1 MDLTY
6 TARGNAF
13 GSFVLAAG
21 LLFVMMPVLSFCITG
36 LGFIAGLSITS
47 FHFPALVLI
56 NILFAFVV
64 VEQIQGKVLLKPFLG
79 AILLFAALSVWGML
93 HLNGVYD
100 TSYDGTWYHQE
111 AILNL
116 YRGWNPYYKTL
127 TPEDGSLY
135 GPFYVNHYPKA
146 AWIAE
151 GIVYAFT
158 GKIEMAKVVNLWM
171 AAGLLF
177 VSLYVFLLL
186 KNIPLWLAIPLSV
199 LLGLNPVSLYQFY
212 SFYVDGILGASLM
225 LMIFLLASGV
235 FTSKRVFTVLALLVF
250 VFVANI
256 KFTGLVY
263 GVVILAFYLLYLLWK
278 RQGIMYDLTGICLA
292 GFFAVLIM
300 GYPTYVTN
308 TINNKHPFFPI
319 MGPESFGDVIAA
331 IPQPANFKD
340 KNRFEKFGIALFAE
354 PGWSRSPQETRPK
367 RLFKPVSDKNYFT
380 RPDFELSGLG
390 PYQAEIF
397 LTFFAAIILLL
408 VLKIPYKNE
417 ILFLL
422 LLLFCSTFINSEVW
436 YARYAP
442 HLWLLG
448 IILILALYQHRQ
460 AKYVSFLLTAALLF
474 NVGYLAVLYVNSN
487 IHNSIET
494 HRQINALKELN
505 RPVNIVKGWQVTFE
519 TRAREAGLNYRFVNL
534 DSTYNEAEYSIFSG
548 FHGESAKFKLSELEE
563 GKKLINDKP

>member
-1 MDLTY
+1 MDLTG

-21 LLFVMMPVLSFCITG
+21 LLFVMMPVLSFCISS
-36 LGFIAGLSITS
+36 LGFIAGLSITI
-47 FHFPALVLI
+47 FHFPVLALISV
-56 NILFAFVV
+56 LFAFIVV
-64 VEQIQGKVLLKPFLG
+64 KQVQGNVSLTPFLF
-79 AILLFAALSVWGML
+79 AILLFALLSIWGML

-151 GIVYAFT
+151 GVIYVFT
-158 GKIEMAKVVNLWM
+158 NKIETAKVVNLWM
-171 AAGLLF
+171 ATGLLF
-177 VSLYVFLLL
+177 ISLYVFLLL
-186 KNIPLWLAIPLSV
+186 KKIPLWLAVSLSI

-225 LMIFLLASGV
+225 IMIFLLASRI
-235 FTSKRVFTVLALLVF
+235 FTSKKIFTVLALLVF

-263 GVVILAFYLLYLLWK
+263 GVIILAFYLLYLLWK
-278 RQGIMYDLTGICLA
+278 RQSIIYDLTSMFVA
-292 GFFAVLIM
+292 GLFAVLVM

-308 TINNKHPFFPI
+308 TITHKHPFFPI

-354 PGWSRSPQETRPK
+354 PVWSRSPLETRPK
-367 RLFKPVSDKNYFT
+367 HLFKPVSDKQYFT

-397 LTFFAAIILLL
+397 LLFSVAIILLL
-408 VLKIPYKNE
+408 VLKIPYKGE

-422 LLLFCSTFINSEVW
+422 FLLFCSTFINSEVW

-448 IILILALYQHRQ
+448 IILTLALYQHKL
-460 AKYVSFLLTAALLF
+460 AKYVSLIITAALLF
-474 NVGYLAVLYVNSN
+474 NIAYLAVLYVNSN
-487 IHNSIET
+487 IHNSIEA
-494 HRQINALKELN
+494 HRQIDALKKLN
-505 RPVNIVKGWQVTFE
+505 RPASIVKGWQVTFE
-519 TRAREAGLNYRFVNL
+519 TRAKEAGLDYQFVNL
-534 DSTYNEAEYSIFSG
+534 DSTYKEAEYSIFSG

-563 GKKLINDKP
+563 GKKGHNR